1 VLSGL
6 TDRRLLYAAI
16 VMLGTGCVGV
26 IQTPYEGP
34 ASATEPTSVQPLN
47 GNDYFAY
54 TPGPFTPDWQPA
66 ETPAEDPYNK
76 FTLTFPPSIPDA
88 PIPHPIEAI
97 YYQSKQPSAK
107 PLIIIL
113 PIWGS
118 YTYPPERLAELIQ
131 KKSRGGANIL
141 QVNGDEMLFDW
152 NRMKAAQTEEDFVQ
166 LSRADYEK
174 TRATVISLR
183 QIVDWAKS
191 ESDLDADRVG
201 VTGFSMGAIVAA
213 MALGRDP
220 RFRAGVLVM
229 GAGNPGEVFAT
240 CDGKPGAVRDEI
252 MERFDWSLEEYQA
265 IFDELFKPGD
275 PEKFRGRYQPEKLL
289 IVEAS
294 LDNCM
299 SKSSREAL
307 WDATGQPERI
317 KLLAR
322 HKMAF
327 LSMTPISLNYATRKI
342 YSFLDSQLEISGKPE
357 K

>member
-1 VLSGL
+1 VHSCFKYG
-6 TDRRLLYAAI
+6 RLLCAAI
-16 VMLGTGCVGV
+16 AILGTGCVGV
-26 IQTPYEGP
+26 IHTPYGGP
-34 ASATEPTSVQPLN
+34 ASANEPTAIQPLN

-54 TPGPFTPDWQPA
+54 TPRPFIPDWQQA
-66 ETPAEDPYNK
+66 ATPAEDPYNK
-76 FTLTFPPSIPDA
+76 FSLTFPPSLPDA
-88 PIPHPIEAI
+88 PILHSIEAI
-97 YYQSKQPSAK
+97 YYQSKQPAAK

-118 YTYPPERLAELIQ
+118 YTYPPERLAKLIQ

-141 QVNGDEMLFDW
+141 QVNGDATLFDW
-152 NRMKAAQTEEDFVQ
+152 NRMKAAASEEEFVQ
-166 LSRADYEK
+166 LSSDYYEK
-174 TRATVISLR
+174 IVSVVIGLR
-183 QIVDWAKS
+183 HIVDWAKA
-191 ESDLDADRVG
+191 ESDLDANRIG

-213 MALGRDP
+213 IALGRDP

-240 CDGKPGAVRDEI
+240 CDGKPGAVRDTI
-252 MERFDWSLEEYQA
+252 MDRFDWSIEQYQA

-299 SKSSREAL
+299 SKAAREAL
-307 WDATGQPERI
+307 WDATGEPERI

-327 LSMTPISLNYATRKI
+327 LSMTPLSLNYTTRKI
-342 YSFLDSQLEISGKPE
+342 YTFLERQLDISDISDK
-357 K
+357 